1 MKNVLRVALLAC
13 AGVASLA
20 LSSSALGAFTPRLEV
35 SHAPPRAGAA
45 GVSTVRFTVPRD
57 DDALFRVTF
66 YVPQGYTANLTA
78 AAGNQVGTVDA
89 QALANVSGLVAVL
102 PLQGR
107 IVAHNPTSHTT
118 SPCAPGLHAAVWTL
132 NLRAAGEDLDP
143 IPVYVDPASGAEA
156 AFSSMKMVTCLPSPH
171 IPYAAGGARFGAKVL
186 GVTARLRNVFTA
198 PAQSGTFTW
207 RAVATPWAPPA
218 TPNIPATVQAL
229 GRIGLPANL
238 TVSASVVSPA
248 SRRVRI
254 SGRLTEA
261 GSGISGQRVRVLVN
275 NRARANVAVRGA
287 GRWSVTL
294 RLPRGR
300 HTIRAIAAVGARTS
314 TCSSGA
320 PLPAPCV
327 SQTSSF
333 FTVTSPGIRV
343 RVR

>member
-1 MKNVLRVALLAC
+1 MKNALRLVLLAC

-20 LSSSALGAFTPRLEV
+20 FASSALAAFTPRLEV
-35 SHAPPRAGAA
+35 SHTPPRVGAG

-57 DDALFRVTF
+57 DEALFRVAI
-66 YVPQGYTANLTA
+66 YAPQGYTASLGA
-78 AAGNQVGTVDA
+78 APGTQIGTVSA
-89 QALANVSGLVAVL
+89 QALVQEPIAGAVL

-107 IVAHNPTSHTT
+107 IVTDNPANHTT
-118 SPCAPGLHAAVWTL
+118 SPCAPGLHAAVWIL
-132 NLRAAGEDLDP
+132 VLQAAGQELR
-143 IPVYVDPASGAEA
+143 IPLYVDPTSGAEA
-156 AFSSMKMVTCLPSPH
+156 TFSSLRMTACLSSPH
-171 IPYAAGGARFGAKVL
+171 IPFSAGGAVFGAKLLQAVL
-186 GVTARLRNVFTA
+186 RLQGVVST
-198 PAQSGTFTW
+198 PAQSGTFVW

-229 GRIGLPANL
+229 GRIALPANL
-238 TVSASVVSPA
+238 TVSASVISLA

-261 GSGISGQRVRVLVN
+261 GSGVRGQRVRVLVN
-275 NRARANVAVRGA
+275 SRARANVAVRGA

-300 HTIRAIAAVGARTS
+300 HTIRAVATVAARTS
-314 TCSSGA
+314 SCSSGA

>member
-1 MKNVLRVALLAC
+1 MKNALRLVLLAC

-20 LSSSALGAFTPRLEV
+20 FASSALAAFTPRLEV
-35 SHAPPRAGAA
+35 SQAPPRTGAA
-45 GVSTVRFTVPRD
+45 GVTTFRVTVPRD
-57 DDALFRVTF
+57 DEALFRLTI
-66 YVPQGYTANLTA
+66 YAPLGYTANA
-78 AAGNQVGTVDA
+78 AAAPGTQVGTVSA
-89 QALANVSGLVAVL
+89 QGQVQEPIAGAVL
-102 PLQGR
+102 PIEGTIL
-107 IVAHNPTSHTT
+107 AANPASFTT

-132 NLRAAGEDLDP
+132 NLRAAGQDLDP
-143 IPVYVDPASGAEA
+143 IPVYVDPASSGEA

-186 GVTARLRNVFTA
+186 EVTARLRNAFTT
-198 PAQSGTFTW
+198 PSQSGTFTW

-218 TPNIPATVQAL
+218 TPNIPATVQAI

-238 TVSASVVSPA
+238 TVSASVVSRA
-248 SRRVRI
+248 SRRVRV
-254 SGRLTEA
+254 SGRLTEG
-261 GSGISGQRVRVLVN
+261 GSGVSGQRVRVLVN

-287 GRWSVTL
+287 GRWSITL

-300 HTIRAIAAVGARTS
+300 HTIRAVAAVGARTS